1 VVDSDSESTKS
12 IYGNSWYGCYDYDG
26 VANDGVANADT
37 GLEMEGQPV
46 DTLQPRLDAFSTALA
61 SADAEAHG
69 RSKHRGS
76 RRQVRGGGELPSRKS
91 THRTAT
97 VPSVVDNNNR
107 TAKD

>member
-1 VVDSDSESTKS
+1 MVDSDSESTKS
-12 IYGNSWYGCYDYDG
+12 IYGNSWYGCYGYDG
-26 VANDGVANADT
+26 VASADT

-69 RSKHRGS
+69 RSKHRSS
-76 RRQVRGGGELPSRKS
+76 RRQVRRGGGSPSRKS

-97 VPSVVDNNNR
+97 VPSVVDNDNR